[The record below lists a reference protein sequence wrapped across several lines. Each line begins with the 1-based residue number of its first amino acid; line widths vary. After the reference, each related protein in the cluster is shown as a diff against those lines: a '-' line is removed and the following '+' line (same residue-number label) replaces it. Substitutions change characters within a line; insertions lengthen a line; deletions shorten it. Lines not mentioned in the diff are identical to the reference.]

1 MSKLTAEE
9 QRQALAARLDRIDE
23 KIDKMADA
31 VIALARAEEKIITLT
46 SFSKQQ
52 SEQIQNVINKVEA
65 LEKKVESN
73 ASTVNI
79 INKMF
84 WIQTCHLNHPYIY
97 SLYFS
102 DLI

>member
-52 SEQIQNVINKVEA
+52 SEQIQNVINKVDA
-65 LEKKVESN
+65 LEKRVEAN

-79 INKMF
+79 INKIF
-84 WIQTCHLNHPYIY
+84 WIVMAAAATAITGM
-97 SLYFS
+97 
-102 DLI
+102 LIMQ